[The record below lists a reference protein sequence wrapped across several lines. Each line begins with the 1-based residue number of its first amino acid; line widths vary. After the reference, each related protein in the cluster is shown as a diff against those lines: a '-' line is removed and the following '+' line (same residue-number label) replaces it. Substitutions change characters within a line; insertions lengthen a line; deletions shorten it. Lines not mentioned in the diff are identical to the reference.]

1 MNFHTPALDA
11 FPSGS
16 SEDQRGVARPQLAA
30 YDIGAIELWRLFIG
44 VTAPTDLNLSWQ
56 NAATG
61 CVYDVYEETG

>member
-1 MNFHTPALDA
+1 M
-11 FPSGS
+11 
-16 SEDQRGVARPQLAA
+16 ARPQLAA